1 MAERKAMDLPRFRYH
16 PDPLATGSIE
26 PSNLPCRACGK
37 SRGYLYLEAVL
48 WETDPEGHVCPWCIA
63 SGKAHAKFGA
73 EFIDPAAIGGFGRW
87 DSVPNDVILEIA
99 YRTPGFSGWQD
110 EKWWS
115 HCGDAAEFLGPAGR
129 EQVEAYGPELSAALQ
144 KESGLNDVEW
154 ARRLSLLDRD
164 HGPTAYVFRCLHCR
178 KFGGYTDA
186 IE

>member
-1 MAERKAMDLPRFRYH
+1 MAERKSMDLPHFRYH
-16 PDPLATGSIE
+16 PDPIASGSIE
-26 PSNLPCRACGK
+26 PSNSPCGACGR

-48 WETDPEGHVCPWCIA
+48 WETEPEGHVCPWCIA

-87 DSVPNDVILEIA
+87 DSVPNEVILEIA

-164 HGPTAYVFRCLHCR
+164 HGPTAYVFRCLRCR